1 LTDRTE
7 RIEKYKKDRG
17 MHYFNFV
24 MNDFFADSSYLTP
37 LQSYTYFRLICECYR
52 SGESIN
58 SNELEYFSRKF
69 KTSLED
75 VQLVLNDFFELD
87 EEGNYYQQRIKKTI
101 DAYHS
106 KQSSSSKGGKATAAK
121 KSAEDYAVVRSSR
134 GIRRYLKGFVE
145 AFDGAPEYSNKG
157 YQHAGYKVWK
167 DNDLEEMKTEVNVW
181 LKKYFESVS
190 DMKYAKSFVTLLKDG
205 LDVGFKVESNADK
218 YARETSFIK

>member
-1 LTDRTE
+1 VSDRM
-7 RIEKYKKDRG
+7 EKYKKEKG

-37 LQSYTYFRLICECYR
+37 LQTYTYFRLICECYR
-52 SGESIN
+52 SGESIRC
-58 SNELEYFSRKF
+58 NELKYYSRKF
-69 KTSLED
+69 GTSLED
-75 VQLVLNDFFELD
+75 VQLVLHDFFELD
-87 EEGNYYQQRIKKTI
+87 NEGNYFQRRIQKTI
-101 DAYHS
+101 DMYHS
-106 KQSSSSKGGKATAAK
+106 KQNNSSKGGKASAAK
-121 KSAEDYAVVRSSR
+121 KSTEDYAVVRSAR
-134 GIRRYLKGFVE
+134 GIKRYLKGFVE
-145 AFDGAPEYSNKG
+145 VFDGLPEYSNKG

-167 DNDLEEMKTEVNVW
+167 DNNLEEIKTEVNVW